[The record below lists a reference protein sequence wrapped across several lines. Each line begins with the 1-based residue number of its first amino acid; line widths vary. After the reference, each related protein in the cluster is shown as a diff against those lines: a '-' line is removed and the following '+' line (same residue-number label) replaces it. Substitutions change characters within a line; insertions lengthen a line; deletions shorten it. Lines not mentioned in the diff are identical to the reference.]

1 MKFLKLLLSLH
12 SLQLI
17 VVSVLAIAYLV
28 MPTANSSNKN
38 EAVKGESTAIVS
50 EELKTS
56 GFDNAASLEAKMET
70 ASQLVQS
77 DEER

>member
-17 VVSVLAIAYLV
+17 IVSVLAIAYLV
-28 MPTANSSNKN
+28 MATANSSTKT

-50 EELKTS
+50 EELKIS
-56 GFDNAASLEAKMET
+56 GFENAESLEAKMEA
-70 ASQLVQS
+70 ASQPVQNH
-77 DEER
+77 EGR